1 MSIKMAPSASKYLLK
16 WEDFQQNIAS
26 SFREL
31 RENVDFSDVTLVCE
45 EGQQVEAHRIIL
57 TACSP
62 FFSTI
67 LKRNNHSHSMIYMR
81 GLKARDMEA
90 MVDFMYHGEANIQQ
104 EDIEAFLALGEE
116 LKIKGLS
123 KSTDDSL
130 NVSLEETKTNKFE
143 KLKFPRAHSKTFIKD
158 ETEEFET
165 PAFIKDELEPVKTPT
180 VEGRIKEMSD
190 TSLES
195 DEDEEDPISPYGE
208 IVTTSKQTIAVD
220 ANISTEDLKAKIRSL
235 MEKVKEDDF
244 RFRCAVCGK
253 MTKGSRMNMTHHIET
268 HISGVSYPC
277 GKCGNVSK
285 TNSAL
290 KMHGYLKHKEPNSC
304 GTGMQL
310 NK

>member
-1 MSIKMAPSASKYLLK
+1 MSSSASKYLLK
-16 WEDFQQNIAS
+16 WEDFQPNIAS

-31 RENVDFSDVTLVCE
+31 RDNVDFSDVTLVCE
-45 EGQQVEAHRIIL
+45 DGQQIEAHRIIL

-67 LKRNNHSHSMIYMR
+67 LKRNIHSHPMIYMR

-90 MVDFMYHGEANIQQ
+90 MVDFMYHGEANIHQ

-116 LKIKGLS
+116 LKLKGLS
-123 KSTDDSL
+123 KSNDDSL
-130 NVSLEETKTNKFE
+130 KVSLEETKTNRFT
-143 KLKFPRAHSKTFIKD
+143 KLKFPRLQSKPFIKD

-165 PAFIKDELEPVKTPT
+165 QAFIKDELEPVKTPT
-180 VEGRIKEMSD
+180 IEGRIEDLSD
-190 TSLES
+190 TTLES
-195 DEDEEDPISPYGE
+195 EDEIDLISSNGE
-208 IVTTSKQTIAVD
+208 IVTKSKQTIAVD
-220 ANISTEDLKAKIRSL
+220 ANISTEELKAKIRSL

-244 RFRCAVCGK
+244 RFRCTVCGK

-277 GKCGNVSK
+277 GKCGNISK

-290 KMHGYLKHKEPNSC
+290 KMHGYLKHKESSLSE
-304 GTGMQL
+304 TGMPL
-310 NK
+310 DK